1 MDPSSAHGL
10 NVEEDGLDRLLAH
23 LLHDA
28 HGSRPEE
35 HLGVAE
41 PDKKRQISEKQNKT
55 LLNPYLHLSSISL
68 IESKITFVPAF
79 KSAPHSCTSF
89 GLMIIN
95 R

>member
-1 MDPSSAHGL
+1 MSFYVHVPLHDRNHLLLETQLPITLIVDPSSAHGL

-41 PDKKRQISEKQNKT
+41 PDKKVNQ
-55 LLNPYLHLSSISL
+55 
-68 IESKITFVPAF
+68 
-79 KSAPHSCTSF
+79 
-89 GLMIIN
+89 
-95 R
+95 